1 MSVAVTRARQE
12 ALSKEIADRRASG
25 SMPELTSA
33 HIGLAHHWRRMA
45 LLDNDIRLADD
56 ICRIIE
62 ALHSPVSSHLLVKR
76 RKR

>member
-1 MSVAVTRARQE
+1 MTKSSVSMEELVE
-12 ALSKEIADRRASG
+12 RRKSG
-25 SMPELTSA
+25 KLPELTSS

-56 ICRIIE
+56 ICMIIE

-76 RKR
+76 RRR